1 MPVKD
6 NLHVARINLTGFK
19 VRDGRI
25 IQFPG
30 EICQRNPPNS
40 SPGVGSDSKDQFVRA
55 EALMT
60 FARSKEGH
68 PRNNRGNLKRALFSA
83 KKKRR
88 LTRVNAD
95 HVPAYAKPF
104 LLPVLREAKLTP
116 RHFSQYPAVRTIDQ
130 FRQPKNRTTTPDATL
145 VWMF

>member
-1 MPVKD
+1 M
-6 NLHVARINLTGFK
+6 
-19 VRDGRI
+19 GRI
-25 IQFPG
+25 IIVSWR
-30 EICQRNPPNS
+30 ICQRNPPNS
-40 SPGVGSDSKDQFVRA
+40 GVGSDSKDQLVRA

-60 FARSKEGH
+60 FARSKKGH

-116 RHFSQYPAVRTIDQ
+116 RHFSQYPIPSSTHHRSIQTAKESNYDARRDSRLNVLILVCEHKL
-130 FRQPKNRTTTPDATL
+130 KNCNNNTEI
-145 VWMF
+145 